1 MNNDDKP
8 RPYTRDEMREMFVDS
23 LIMSVDYW
31 DTVDKYHDGSP
42 FTQRER
48 IAGAVFSA
56 LALLD
61 GCSMG
66 ASAFMIIPMP
76 HPDDKEYHR
85 SGGENWWPDPAEKT
99 ADAVDL
105 AGELH
110 SLFCQRDKVGR

>member
-1 MNNDDKP
+1 MSNEKP

-23 LIMSVDYW
+23 LVMSVDYW
-31 DTVDKYHDGSP
+31 NTVDRRHDGSP

-61 GCSMG
+61 GCTG
-66 ASAFMIIPMP
+66 LPRFVVVPWP
-76 HPDDKEYHR
+76 HRDDKEFNR
-85 SGGENWWPDPAEKT
+85 ADGENWWPDTAEKT
-99 ADAVDL
+99 ADAVDI

-110 SLFCQRDKVGR
+110 SLFCQRDRKASER